1 MSTAVL
7 PRASAFRAAAAEHPA
22 RKPLAAAATL
32 ALLAGGLMFAAL
44 ANQAGPPNLEVRGA
58 NATTAQAIS
67 DAIGA
72 RLQTS
77 LFAVDLQAIEHALAS
92 LPWVAEADVWRRF
105 PGTVV
110 ARVSEHRVV
119 ARWHDS
125 RLISDQGVLFTP
137 PDMDGLQR
145 LPVLSGPDETSADVL
160 GQFLVLEPAF
170 AAVSNPLRALAIDAR
185 GSWTATLADGVQ
197 VHLGRRD
204 IAARAQRLV
213 QVAVPALDAD
223 WQRVASIDLRYSNGF
238 AVAWR
243 LPATTVEEP

>member
-1 MSTAVL
+1 MTTAVL
-7 PRASAFRAAAAEHPA
+7 PRAAALRAAAAEHPA

-58 NATTAQAIS
+58 QATDAQAIS
-67 DAIGA
+67 AAIGT
-72 RLQTS
+72 RLQAS
-77 LFAVDLQAIEHALAS
+77 LFAVDLQSIEQALVA

-110 ARVSEHRVV
+110 ARLTEHRVV
-119 ARWHDS
+119 ARWQDQ
-125 RLISDQGVLFTP
+125 RLISDQGALFAP
-137 PDMDGLQR
+137 PNLLGMQR
-145 LPVLSGPDETSADVL
+145 LPVLSWPDEAAADVL

-170 AAVSNPLRALAIDAR
+170 AAARNPLRALDIDAR
-185 GSWTATLADGVQ
+185 GSWTATLADGVT

-204 IAARAQRLV
+204 IAQRAQRLV

-243 LPATTVEEP
+243 EPAAFGEES

>member
-1 MSTAVL
+1 MSAAVL
-7 PRASAFRAAAAEHPA
+7 PRAEALRAAADHPA
-22 RKPLAAAATL
+22 RKPVAAAATL

-44 ANQAGPPNLEVRGA
+44 AHQAGPPNLEVRGA
-58 NATTAQAIS
+58 QATDVQAIS
-67 DAIGA
+67 QAMGL
-72 RLQTS
+72 RLQAS
-77 LFAVDLQAIEHALAS
+77 LFAVDLQSIEQALLA

-110 ARVSEHRVV
+110 ARLREHQVV
-119 ARWHDS
+119 ARWQGE
-125 RLISDQGVLFTP
+125 RLISSEGAVFTP
-137 PDMDGLQR
+137 PTLDGMQR
-145 LPVLSGPDETSADVL
+145 LPVLSGPDEAAAEVL

-170 AAVSNPLRALAIDAR
+170 AAASNPLRALTIDAR

-197 VHLGRRD
+197 VRLGRRD

-243 LPATTVEEP
+243 APATPEMEP